1 MIPALGH
8 VALILACVLAG
19 LQTILPAVGAAR
31 NDPILMRSALSLALG
46 HALLV
51 LLAYAALTW
60 AFVAHD
66 FSVRYVAGNSNFDLP
81 LAYRISGV
89 WGGHEGSLLLWAL
102 VLSGW
107 TVAVVAL
114 SRQLPMRFRAR
125 VVATL
130 GFVSLGFLAFMLA
143 TSNPFDR
150 LVPPAL
156 QGSDLNPLLQD
167 PGLVI
172 HPPMLYMGYVGFS
185 VAFAFA
191 IAALWSGDLHAAWAR
206 WTRPWVVAAW
216 MFLTL
221 GIGLGSWWAYH
232 ELGWGGWWFWDPV
245 ENASFM
251 PWLAG
256 TALIHSLA
264 VTEKRNAFKRWTVLL
279 SLLAFSLSLLGT
291 FLVRSGVL
299 VSVHAFA
306 NDPARGVFIL
316 AFLALVSG
324 GGLTLYALRAHR
336 IKSAGHF
343 ELLSRETLLLFNNVL
358 LLIATF
364 AILLGTL
371 YPLIVDVLGLPS
383 MSVGPPYFNTVFAP
397 LMLLVLLFAAAGPM
411 ARWKKVR
418 VRELLRRLQV
428 PAMLALALGL
438 ALPLALF
445 DRAPAVTVAAV
456 ALAVWCIAGVLTAL
470 WRQFS
475 RMRRGTDALYSLRR
489 LPRHMIG
496 MACAHAGLGIVA
508 LGIAL
513 TSAFSTERELVMG
526 PGDTVTF
533 AAHQF
538 EFHGVRQVDGP
549 NYAAE
554 QGRLTVMQ
562 DGQVVAELHPE
573 KRVYR
578 VQTAPM
584 TEAAIHSTPWRDAYA
599 ALGNRQADGD
609 RWGVRLYVKPFIQ
622 WLWGGAL
629 LMAFGGLLA
638 LSDRRYRMRRSAR
651 RP

>member
-1 MIPALGH
+1 MIPELGH
-8 VALILACVLAG
+8 FALVLACVLAA
-19 LQTILPAVGAAR
+19 LQAFLPSLGTQR
-31 NDPILMRSALSLALG
+31 GNPTWMRSASSLALG
-46 HALLV
+46 QGFLV
-51 LLAYAALTW
+51 LLAYLALTW
-60 AFVAHD
+60 AFIEHD
-66 FSVRYVAGNSNFDLP
+66 FSVRYVSNNSNTELP

-89 WGGHEGSLLLWAL
+89 WGGHEGSLLLWSL

-114 SRQLPMRFRAR
+114 SRRLPMLFRAR
-125 VVATL
+125 VLAVL

-150 LVPPAL
+150 LIPPAM
-156 QGSDLNPLLQD
+156 QGRDLNPLLQD

-172 HPPMLYMGYVGFS
+172 HPPMLYMGYVGFA

-191 IAALWSGDLHAAWAR
+191 IAALWGGHLHAAWAR
-206 WTRPWVVAAW
+206 WTRPWVTAAW

-251 PWLAG
+251 PWLVG

-264 VTEKRNAFKRWTVLL
+264 VTEKRNTFKRWTVLL
-279 SLLAFSLSLLGT
+279 ALLAFSLSLLGT

-306 NDPARGVFIL
+306 NDPARGVYIL
-316 AFLALVSG
+316 GFLAVVVG
-324 GGLTLYALRAHR
+324 GGLALYATRAHH
-336 IKSAGHF
+336 IESPGHF
-343 ELLSRETLLLFNNVL
+343 ELLSRETLLLFNNVF

-383 MSVGPPYFNTVFAP
+383 MSVGPPYFNLVFLP
-397 LMLLVLLFAAAGPM
+397 LMLPLLFLAAIGPIS
-411 ARWKKVR
+411 RWKKTR
-418 VRELLRRLQV
+418 ARELLRRLQV
-428 PAMLALALGL
+428 PLALALALGT
-438 ALPLALF
+438 AVPWAAFGSTSPLVL
-445 DRAPAVTVAAV
+445 VGTM
-456 ALAVWCIAGVLTAL
+456 LGVWCISGTLTAL

-475 RMRRGTDALYSLRR
+475 RMRRGTSTGYSLRR

-496 MACAHAGLGIVA
+496 MTCAHAGLGVIA
-508 LGIAL
+508 LGIAF
-513 TSAFSTERELVMG
+513 TTAFSMERELVMNE
-526 PGDTVTF
+526 GDRVAF
-533 AAHQF
+533 AEHEF
-538 EFHGVRQVDGP
+538 VFHGVREVDGP
-549 NYAAE
+549 NYQAK
-554 QGRLTVMQ
+554 QGHLSVYREGVP
-562 DGQVVAELHPE
+562 VAELRPE
-573 KRVYR
+573 KRTYL
-578 VQTAPM
+578 VQSSPM
-584 TEAAIHSTPWRDAYA
+584 TEAAIHSTVWRDVYA
-599 ALGNRQADGD
+599 ALGVAQPGGG
-609 RWGVRLYVKPFIQ
+609 WGVRLYVKPFIQ

-638 LSDRRYRMRRSAR
+638 LSDRRYRYRRGRVRA
-651 RP
+651 